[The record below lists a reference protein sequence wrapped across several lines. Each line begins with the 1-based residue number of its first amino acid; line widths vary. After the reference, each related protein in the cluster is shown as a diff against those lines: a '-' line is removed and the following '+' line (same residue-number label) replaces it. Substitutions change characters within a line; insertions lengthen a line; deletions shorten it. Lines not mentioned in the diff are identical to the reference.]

1 MSAVTRRL
9 ARAAITLAVGLY
21 RRSGGRIGGTARG
34 GAPVLLLTVA
44 GRTTGTPRTTPVS
57 FFEQDGSYVVVGSG
71 GGSAAEPQWMRNVRA
86 ASTAHVQIKRQQQDV
101 AVRMAEGEERDR
113 LWRDV
118 VVARAPSFAAYEG
131 KSGRTMPLA
140 VLTPLD
146 RR

>member
-1 MSAVTRRL
+1 MNAVSRRL
-9 ARAAITLAVGLY
+9 RHSVMSLAVGLY
-21 RRSGGRIGGTARG
+21 RRSGGRIGGTAAG
-34 GAPVLLLTVA
+34 GSPVLLLTVP

-57 FFEQDGSYVVVGSG
+57 FFAQDGSYVVVGSG
-71 GGSAAEPQWMRNVRA
+71 GGSTAEPQWMRNVRA
-86 ASTAHVQIKRQQQDV
+86 ATTAHVEIKGRHEDV

-140 VLTPLD
+140 VLTPVT